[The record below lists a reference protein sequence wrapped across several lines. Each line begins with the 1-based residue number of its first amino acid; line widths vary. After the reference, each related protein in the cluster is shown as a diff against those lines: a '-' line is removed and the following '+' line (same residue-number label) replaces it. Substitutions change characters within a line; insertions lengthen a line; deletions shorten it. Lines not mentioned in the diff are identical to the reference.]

1 MSFPRCFKYI
11 SSCILIKRFAF
22 VSHSQASCS
31 IITLCYKLIPDIN
44 SKFCTFVQS
53 LSFSL
58 AVNTVLLDKCSWSRR
73 NVCIFIRAEQDLI
86 RVHELIRTIWKLW
99 RPIITSRLG
108 KKWTPINAMNSL
120 PGKQYFTGIFVH

>member
-1 MSFPRCFKYI
+1 MNSSTIHLIVMYSSNRRKHVLIRTSFPRCFKYI
-11 SSCILIKRFAF
+11 ICSCILIKRFAF

-58 AVNTVLLDKCSWSRR
+58 AVNTVLLDKCS
-73 NVCIFIRAEQDLI
+73 
-86 RVHELIRTIWKLW
+86 
-99 RPIITSRLG
+99 
-108 KKWTPINAMNSL
+108 
-120 PGKQYFTGIFVH
+120 